1 MNGQKLVL
9 FVIVVLGFA
18 FSPSLAQDTSRPR
31 LIVLT
36 DMSSLTFGVAE
47 PDDGQSL
54 IRTHF
59 PEAYHEA

>member
-1 MNGQKLVL
+1 MKSLFGLLVL
-9 FVIVVLGFA
+9 VAVSVLA
-18 FSPSLAQDTSRPR
+18 TPDALAHDEDKSR

-36 DMSSLTFGVAE
+36 DIGSLAAGEAE